1 MDTTDM
7 REEMNARLASSDATV
22 KQQLMQQ
29 RMETNSEF
37 QLVRLDFAQLRS
49 EFAQLRS
56 EFSQVRADFTAMD
69 ERIERRFAQFE
80 SRIIRWV
87 IGTWIA
93 AIVLI
98 VTLMTF
104 ALNNATQKQTAPP
117 PPAPPTVIVV
127 PLG

>member
-22 KQQLMQQ
+22 KQQLVQQ

-117 PPAPPTVIVV
+117 PPALPTVIVV